1 MQGRVQAKQATVR
14 RSTQKAVRL
23 WGQVKAWRGS
33 QPGEWYVR
41 GSKPGMV
48 YRVEMVEGVPVC
60 LCQGYSGDPERDI
73 PGHGCCYHATTVA
86 MLEGLIPAPTL
97 SSAPVA

>member
-1 MQGRVQAKQATVR
+1 
-14 RSTQKAVRL
+14 
-23 WGQVKAWRGS
+23 
-33 QPGEWYVR
+33 
-41 GSKPGMV
+41 MV

-97 SSAPVA
+97 SPAPVA